1 VEKLTKAQKKALQ
14 KQEWQK
20 EAEAAQ
26 RKEQMKKFGLWGA
39 VAALVAGAILVLA
52 IFVNSSTTQTAG
64 VDANKT
70 VPTTSDYDIV
80 VGDQESKVSLIEY
93 SDLQC
98 PACAS
103 YHPIVKTVLAQYP
116 NIKYVYRNFPLR
128 NIHPNAQIAAQAG
141 YAANVQGKFFEMV
154 DLLFTNQP
162 DWENV
167 QNPQTIFVSYAQEL
181 GLDVEKFTSDMTSSE
196 AKRFI
201 DKSYEMAVSHGIN
214 STPTFFLN
222 GAKAN
227 ASNYED
233 FKKLIDD
240 ALQE

>member
-1 VEKLTKAQKKALQ
+1 MEKLTKAQKKALQ
-14 KQEWQK
+14 KEEWHK

-26 RKEQMKKFGLWGA
+26 RKEQMKKFGIWGA

-52 IFVNSSTTQTAG
+52 IFVNSSPTQTAG
-64 VDANKT
+64 IDTNQT
-70 VPTTSDYDIV
+70 VPTSSDYDIV
-80 VGDQESKVSLIEY
+80 VGDKESKVSLIEY

-103 YHPIVKTVLAQYP
+103 YHPIVKTILAEYP

-128 NIHPNAQIAAQAG
+128 NIHANAQIAGQAA
-141 YAANVQGKFFEMV
+141 YAAHLQGKFWEYADV
-154 DLLFTNQP
+154 LFTSQP
-162 DWENV
+162 DWEKSP
-167 QNPQTIFVSYAQEL
+167 NPQTIFVSYAQQL
-181 GLDVEKFTSDMTSSE
+181 DLDVDKFTSDMGSSQ
-196 AKRFI
+196 AKTFI

-222 GAKAN
+222 GAKVN

-240 ALQE
+240 ALQK